1 MRTFRRSKFRGFTLV
16 ELMIVVAI
24 IGVLAALAIYGV
36 SRYLRNAKT
45 AEARGSVGAMAR
57 GNIAYFNAEQG
68 VTTVLPAGGTA
79 GVSQKICSKAIAMV
93 PAAVPAGKKY
103 QSADSDWAADKGTP
117 GAGFACLKFSIDQ
130 PQYYSYNYTA
140 ANVGSGTDEFSAFAY
155 GDLNGDGNT
164 STYEFKGAVQSGKVT
179 MAPAILETAP
189 EELQRAA
196 SAWRRGFRR
205 GAAFRESFREFA

>member
-1 MRTFRRSKFRGFTLV
+1 M
-16 ELMIVVAI
+16 
-24 IGVLAALAIYGV
+24 

-68 VTTVLPAGGTA
+68 VTTVLTAGGTA
-79 GVSQKICSKAIAMV
+79 GVSQKICDTAGAQV
-93 PAAVPAGKKY
+93 PSSVPAGKKY
-103 QSADSDWAADKGTP
+103 QSADSDWAADKATP
-117 GAGFACLKFSIDQ
+117 GKGFACLKFSIDQ

-140 ANVGSGTDEFSAFAY
+140 AGVGTGTGSTFSAFAY

-164 STYEFKGAVQSGKVT
+164 STYEYKGAVQTGKVT

-189 EELQRAA
+189 EELAHHVECLAPRLT
-196 SAWRRGFRR
+196 R
-205 GAAFRESFREFA
+205 GASSGRHELRRQRGRNRWAAA